1 MILIKKIEQ
10 IAISG
15 RGSRREIA
23 NFVLQYDYSLAAKT
37 VDEIACKTYTS
48 KASVV
53 RFAKELGF
61 KGWREFCQSFSK
73 EQQFLEF
80 HKGDINAN
88 YPFKKN
94 DTFSTILANMKKLEI
109 QSLEITNYLF
119 KQKSLE
125 EAAEIIANSKIIT
138 LYAESP
144 NNYLAELFKRKLLSI
159 GKQSV
164 VFRDDELGIETGTL
178 TQNDCAII
186 ISYSGNEKSRAVRHI
201 NLLHSNKIPVIG
213 ITSNTDNFLREHA
226 DISLLIAS
234 EENLYTKI
242 AAFQTETSIE
252 FILNVLFALVFQRD
266 FDRNQYYHLD
276 SARYLEMNRSNNNL
290 NS

>member
-1 MILIKKIEQ
+1 MLLIKKIEQ
-10 IAISG
+10 EAITEK
-15 RGSRREIA
+15 GSRREIA
-23 NFVLQYDYSLAAKT
+23 NFLLQYDYRLATKT
-37 VDEIACKTYTS
+37 VDEIATQTFTS

-53 RFAKELGF
+53 RFAKRLGF
-61 KGWREFCQSFSK
+61 KGWREFCQEFSK
-73 EQQFLEF
+73 EQQYLKV
-80 HKGDINAN
+80 HKDDINAN
-88 YPFKKN
+88 YPFKKE
-94 DTFSTILANMKKLEI
+94 DTVPTILDNLMDLEI
-109 QSLEITNYLF
+109 QALEITAHLF
-119 KQKSLE
+119 KQKNLVK
-125 EAAEIIANSKIIT
+125 AAEIIANSKLTT

-164 VFRDDELGIETGTL
+164 VFRDDELGMETGTL

-201 NLLHSNKIPVIG
+201 NLLLSNKIPVIG
-213 ITSNTDNFLREHA
+213 ITSNTDNFLREKA
-226 DISLLIAS
+226 NIGLLIAS

-252 FILNVLFALVFQRD
+252 FILNVLFALVFRRD

-276 SARYLEMNRSNNNL
+276 SARYLELNRKNNNL